1 MRPGQIGGLLLIG
14 GCVAF
19 LAALGVAST
28 GGAVGLGVIGVS
40 GTVVLVAVLLG
51 GLGSAAI
58 AVQAPPPV
66 CGPWIRASLGA
77 VGAGLLCV
85 ALGSA
90 IASFSTGDPLAS
102 LPVVALMGVGLVAT
116 VIGVAATGATLVVA
130 PWSPRWPGVLIL
142 AGFLCLVASVIVF
155 SGGDDSGGSIRGIV
169 ATVGFVGILI
179 GGIWI
184 GVTAFRGETSPSVA

>member
-1 MRPGQIGGLLLIG
+1 VRPGQIGGLLLIG

-19 LAALGVAST
+19 LAALGLAST

-40 GTVVLVAVLLG
+40 GTLVLVALLLG
-51 GLGSAAI
+51 GFGCAAI

-66 CGPWIRASLGA
+66 CGPWIRASMGA
-77 VGAGLLCV
+77 VAGGLLCLC
-85 ALGSA
+85 LGSA

-102 LPVVALMGVGLVAT
+102 LPFVALTGLGLVAT

-142 AGFLCLVASVIVF
+142 AGFLCLAASVFVL
-155 SGGDDSGGSIRGIV
+155 SGADDSGGSIRGLV

-184 GVTAFRGETSPSVA
+184 GVTAFRGEGSPAVA